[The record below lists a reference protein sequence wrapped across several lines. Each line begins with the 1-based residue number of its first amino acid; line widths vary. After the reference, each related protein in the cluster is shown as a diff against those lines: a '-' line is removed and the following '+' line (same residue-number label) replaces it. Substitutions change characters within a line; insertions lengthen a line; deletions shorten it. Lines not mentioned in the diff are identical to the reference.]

1 MKSLG
6 LPLLALLAAIFATV
20 SVLRSHSVRTATQPP
35 SAPPESGFN
44 RSVAAVGLVEAAS
57 ENISLGTPWS
67 GLVASVTA
75 RVGATVSAGDPLFEL
90 DTRAL
95 RADRT
100 ARAAAV
106 DAARSRI
113 RTADSVLDDLRDQLR
128 RAEQLART
136 AVISTD
142 ELDRRRFAE
151 RTAEARRDEARAELA
166 AAEAALAVVDT
177 DLERAVI
184 RAPIAGDVLQVN
196 VRPGEYCA
204 PAPGS
209 RPPVILG
216 NLRPLHVRVDVDEHE
231 GWKISPSA
239 AAEGH
244 LRGNSRLTVPLRFIR
259 VEPLVIPK
267 RSLTGDSTER
277 VDTRVLQILYAV
289 DSTPN
294 LPLFVGQQL
303 DVFIAA
309 PPELGSTTP

>member
-6 LPLLALLAAIFATV
+6 LPLLALLAATFATV
-20 SVLRSHSVRTATQPP
+20 SVLRSHSVRTATPP
-35 SAPPESGFN
+35 PTPPPESRFN

-57 ENISLGTPWS
+57 ENISLGTPWP
-67 GLVASVTA
+67 GLVATVNA
-75 RVGATVSAGDPLFEL
+75 QVGTVVAPGDPLFEL

-128 RAEQLART
+128 RAEQLSRT
-136 AVISTD
+136 AVISTE

-184 RAPIAGDVLQVN
+184 RAPIAGEVLQVN
-196 VRPGEYCA
+196 VRPGEYA
-204 PAPGS
+204 TPSAGS

-231 GWKISPSA
+231 GWRVSPSA
-239 AAEGH
+239 PAEGH
-244 LRGNSRLTVPLRFIR
+244 IRGNPRQPVPLRFVR

-277 VDTRVLQILYAV
+277 VDTRVLQVLYAV

-294 LPLFVGQQL
+294 VPLFVGQQL